1 MGTTTITLKQPPIW
15 RLLPSGV
22 DPQLLYEHQE
32 QIDERRE
39 PHQEPPRPVVKRVC
53 QCVIAD
59 DRKGLLTLHLEVVQ
73 KHPGEILN
81 HLVPVWHDGGLSY
94 ANFTLLGENLQGDNG
109 TSMIQFG

>member
-73 KHPGEILN
+73 KHPGEILD
-81 HLVPVWHDGGLSY
+81 HLVPVWHDSGLSY